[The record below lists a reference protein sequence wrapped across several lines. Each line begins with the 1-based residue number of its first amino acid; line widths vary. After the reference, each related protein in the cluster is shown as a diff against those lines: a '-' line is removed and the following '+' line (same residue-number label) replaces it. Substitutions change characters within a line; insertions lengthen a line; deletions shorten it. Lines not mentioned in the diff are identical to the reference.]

1 MLRNSRMKFI
11 KNPKK
16 QFLLF
21 IVLFFLLNFIQS
33 YFTELLDDE
42 AYYWVWS
49 NNLAFGYFDHP
60 PLIALWIKLSSFFF
74 NGELGVR
81 FFSIISFLIT
91 LVFIWLSIDTKEKW
105 QYVWLYFLL
114 ICSVALLNIY
124 GFAALPDSPLLLFVA
139 VFLYAY
145 KRFLETNSFAHTFLL
160 GFAMAGML
168 YSKYHGVL
176 VIVLI
181 IISNIKL
188 LKNKRFWIACLFGAF
203 LFIPHILWQLNHGFP
218 SIKYHLFDRSKK
230 LYKFKYTLMHFV
242 NLIAIIGVSFPIIY
256 LAFFKQKITTTF
268 EKGLRYIVLGFI
280 VFFFL
285 SSFKTSTQAQ
295 WNVVILVPLIIL
307 TFSYFIEH
315 EKSRKWLT
323 YLGLTNLILMLI
335 ARVFLVSSSLS
346 PIELETHLGE
356 KWAEEIRKK
365 TNDRPIIFIG
375 SYRNASKYN
384 FYTDIKTHSY
394 SLLRKHKSQ
403 YDLNNFEQNIQ
414 HEDVAIVGRNVIGYQ
429 LFENNRGIYYSTNID
444 DYVTV
449 QKIQCNFTENKIL
462 LFKNKKQ
469 QISFEIYNPYML
481 EVSFDKIKFVGV
493 FQGKKDAI
501 IKEIPLE
508 IVTNFSLKSKQRKT
522 VNAFINIPKQ
532 MNAEI
537 LNFRITLK
545 SYQLP
550 SGFQGNKVNVLIKNE

>member
-11 KNPKK
+11 KNPKR
-16 QFLLF
+16 QFFLF

-33 YFTELLDDE
+33 YFTELLEDE
-42 AYYWVWS
+42 TYYWIWS

-60 PLIALWIKLSSFFF
+60 PLIALWIKIGSFFF
-74 NGELGVR
+74 NGALGVR

-91 LVFIWLSIDTKEKW
+91 LIFIWLSIDAKEKW
-105 QYVWLYFLL
+105 KYVWLYFLL
-114 ICSVALLNIY
+114 ICSVALLNVY
-124 GFAALPDSPLLLFVA
+124 GFTALPDSPLLLFVA
-139 VFLYAY
+139 IFLYTY
-145 KRFLETNSFAHTFLL
+145 KRFLETNSFLHTFLL

-176 VIVLI
+176 VIVFI

-188 LKNKRFWIACLFGAF
+188 LKNKRFWIACFFGAF

-218 SIKYHLFDRSKK
+218 SIEYHLFDRSKK

-242 NLIAIIGVSFPIIY
+242 NLITIIGISFPIIY
-256 LAFFKQKITTTF
+256 FAFFKQKITTTF

-295 WNVVILVPLIIL
+295 WNVIILIPLVIL
-307 TFSYFIEH
+307 TFSYFIENR
-315 EKSRKWLT
+315 KSRKLLI
-323 YLGLTNLILMLI
+323 YLGLANLVLMLI
-335 ARVFLVSSSLS
+335 GRAFLASSSLS
-346 PIELETHLGE
+346 PVELETHLGK

-365 TNDRPIIFIG
+365 TNDRPIVFLG
-375 SYRNASKYN
+375 SYRNASRYN

-394 SLLRKHKSQ
+394 SLLRKRKSQ
-403 YDLNNFEQNIQ
+403 YDLTNFEQNIQ
-414 HEDVAIVGRNVIGYQ
+414 HEDVAIVGRNVIGYL
-429 LFENNRGIYYSTNID
+429 LFENKRGIYYGTNID

-449 QKIQCNFTENKIL
+449 QKIQCNFTEKKIL

-469 QISFEIYNPYML
+469 QVSFEIYNPYTF
-481 EVSFDKIKFVGV
+481 EVSFNEIKFVGV
-493 FQGKKDAI
+493 FQGKKNAI
-501 IKEIPLE
+501 IKEIAIE
-508 IVTNFSLKSKQRKT
+508 IDTDFSLGSNQKKT
-522 VNAFINIPKQ
+522 VNASIEIPKQ
-532 MNAEI
+532 MNADI
-537 LNFRITLK
+537 LTFRIALK